1 MSENSTISY
10 KEMEC
15 APVSQC
21 KESSIEVEKK
31 LKERVRILEV
41 FLGEQLNEIPD
52 YHTLFLKKQ
61 EDLNIIFLQWIR
73 ERSLLKL
80 SAAITLVAEFE
91 TDRTRLLIRALEYA
105 LNEIND
111 ESLYYDVIDE
121 LLKFKSINFTRILS
135 DTNIA
140 KRQRLSSI
148 GANRFNDIIP
158 ILMKYEGKFNHIY
171 TLLVENEQYL
181 TEANRALILS
191 NSNGLNNPTS
201 IESVYRVLCKFSNA
215 QLLDICLLNGS
226 PAHCFVALQIL
237 HNDSTISSSEIKRIC
252 VILSNKGT
260 AGKVSALLLQEKD
273 GYGICSKTIQKRV
286 LDGDYE
292 EFMNLVTQTETK
304 RKIQEA
310 SSLEGSI
317 AEFQFAA
324 QLMHHYM
331 FISLEVPLLG
341 ILPRQCIDV
350 VPTSTQK
357 RNYRILKVLQQEKIM
372 VLSEVTDMSRE
383 ALTIPLL
390 NIGDEVELK
399 FSCPADILIP
409 EVVGCRLAKVV
420 IKNMP
425 KWLDYKKIH
434 HAVVVS
440 QTSFVNYTLKLVS
453 K

>member
-52 YHTLFLKKQ
+52 YQTLFLKKQ

-80 SAAITLVAEFE
+80 RAAITLVAEFE

-171 TLLVENEQYL
+171 TLLAENEQYL
-181 TEANRALILS
+181 SEANRALILS
-191 NSNGLNNPTS
+191 SSNSLNNPSS
-201 IESVYRVLCKFSNA
+201 IESVYRVISKFNNA

-226 PAHCFVALQIL
+226 PAHCFVALRIL
-237 HNDSTISSSEIKRIC
+237 HQDSSIPSSEIKRIYA
-252 VILSNKGT
+252 ILSNKGT
-260 AGKVSALLLQEKD
+260 AGKVSALLLQRKN
-273 GYGICSKTIQKRV
+273 GYGVCSKTIRTRI
-286 LDGDYE
+286 LDGDYH
-292 EFMNLVTQTETK
+292 EFVNLVTQTETK
-304 RKIQEA
+304 RKIQA
-310 SSLEGSI
+310 APSLEGTI
-317 AEFQFAA
+317 AEFQLAA

-331 FISLEVPLLG
+331 FTSIEVPLLG

-357 RNYRILKVLQQEKIM
+357 RSYRILKVLQQEKLMI
-372 VLSEVTDMSRE
+372 LSEVTDMSKE

-399 FSCPADILIP
+399 FTCPADTLIP

-425 KWLDYKKIH
+425 KWLDYKIIH

-440 QTSFVNYTLKLVS
+440 QTSFVNYTLKLIS

>member
-1 MSENSTISY
+1 MPEI
-10 KEMEC
+10 MI
-15 APVSQC
+15 
-21 KESSIEVEKK
+21 IE
-31 LKERVRILEV
+31 LKERVRILEI
-41 FLGEQLNEIPD
+41 FLGEQLNDIPD
-52 YHTLFLKKQ
+52 YQALFRETQ
-61 EDLNIIFLQWIR
+61 EEFNIIVLQWIQGKAWV
-73 ERSLLKL
+73 KL
-80 SAAITLVAEFE
+80 RAVITLVAEYE
-91 TDRTRLLIRALEYA
+91 LDRTRVLICALEYA
-105 LNEIND
+105 LSKIND

-140 KRQRLSSI
+140 KRKRLSSV

-171 TLLVENEQYL
+171 TLLAENEQYL

-191 NSNGLNNPTS
+191 NSNGLNNPSS

-237 HNDSTISSSEIKRIC
+237 HKDSSISSLEIKRVC
-252 VILSNKGT
+252 SVLSNKGT
-260 AGKVSALLLQEKD
+260 AGKVSALLLQRKN
-273 GYGICSKTIQKRV
+273 GYGVCSKTIRTRI
-286 LDGDYE
+286 LDGDYH
-292 EFMNLVTQTETK
+292 EFVNIVTQTETK
-304 RKIQEA
+304 RKIQA
-310 SSLEGSI
+310 APSIEGTI
-317 AEFQFAA
+317 AEFQLAA

-331 FISLEVPLLG
+331 FTSIEAPLLG

-357 RNYRILKVLQQEKIM
+357 RSYRILKVLQQEKLMI
-372 VLSEVTDMSRE
+372 LSEVTDMSKE

-399 FSCPADILIP
+399 FTRPADTLIP

-425 KWLDYKKIH
+425 KWLDYKIIH
-434 HAVVVS
+434 HAVFVS
-440 QTSFVNYTLKLVS
+440 QTSFVNYTLKLIS

>member
-52 YHTLFLKKQ
+52 YQTLFLKKQ

-80 SAAITLVAEFE
+80 RAAITLVAEFE

-121 LLKFKSINFTRILS
+121 LLKFKFINFTRILS

-226 PAHCFVALQIL
+226 PAHCFVTLQIL

-252 VILSNKGT
+252 AILSNKGT
-260 AGKVSALLLQEKD
+260 AGKVSALLLQRKN
-273 GYGICSKTIQKRV
+273 GYGVCSKTIRTRH
-286 LDGDYE
+286 LRWG
-292 EFMNLVTQTETK
+292 
-304 RKIQEA
+304 
-310 SSLEGSI
+310 
-317 AEFQFAA
+317 
-324 QLMHHYM
+324 
-331 FISLEVPLLG
+331 
-341 ILPRQCIDV
+341 
-350 VPTSTQK
+350 
-357 RNYRILKVLQQEKIM
+357 
-372 VLSEVTDMSRE
+372 LS
-383 ALTIPLL
+383 
-390 NIGDEVELK
+390 
-399 FSCPADILIP
+399 
-409 EVVGCRLAKVV
+409 
-420 IKNMP
+420 
-425 KWLDYKKIH
+425 
-434 HAVVVS
+434 
-440 QTSFVNYTLKLVS
+440 
-453 K
+453 